1 MSAQHPPVNPIVVG
15 LQVGLQVLFV
25 ALLAFSVVMGLLVPG
40 APAPAILI
48 LAIVMMLT
56 YGVALLGHAI
66 ADARRRRA
74 LQWAWIAIL
83 TVEWIVLMSLTP
95 FAAYL
100 AFPLFFLYLDLL
112 PEPIATASVGLATI
126 GAVVAL
132 GMHGEW
138 TVGGV
143 IGPIVGAGVAILIGR
158 AYRALRVES
167 AEHQRLYEELL
178 AAQSRLAA
186 VEREA
191 GMMSERERLARE
203 IHDTVA
209 QSLSSITL
217 LLNAVERMDP
227 DAQTITQ
234 VRLARQ
240 AATES
245 LSETRRFIREL
256 TPPLLDERSLGGA
269 LRRLAETW
277 RRPGLTVEVRAA
289 DALDLPMTVQTA
301 LLRVAQGAMANVI
314 SHADATKATV
324 SLWRDGTSVLLV
336 VVDDGVG
343 FPIDEL
349 VPTGGGES
357 FGLRA
362 IRARVEELDGT
373 LDLQSTPG
381 AGTRLSVELPVG
393 TP

>member
-15 LQVGLQVLFV
+15 LQIGLQVLFV
-25 ALLAFSVVMGLLVPG
+25 ALLAFAVVMGVIVPG
-40 APAPAILI
+40 GPVPAILI
-48 LAIVMMLT
+48 LASAMMLT

-66 ADARRRRA
+66 ADVRRRRA
-74 LQWAWIAIL
+74 LQWAWIALL
-83 TVEWIVLMSLTP
+83 TAEWIALMSLTP

-100 AFPLFFLYLDLL
+100 VFPLFFLYLDLL
-112 PEPIATASVGLATI
+112 PEPIATASVGLATV
-126 GAVVAL
+126 GAIVSL

-138 TVGGV
+138 TIGGV
-143 IGPIVGAGVAILIGR
+143 IGPIVGAGVAILIGH

-191 GMMSERERLARE
+191 GVHSERERLARE

-227 DAQTITQ
+227 DAPTIGQ

-269 LRRLAETW
+269 LRRLAQTW
-277 RRPGLTVEVRAA
+277 RRSGLTVEVRAA
-289 DALDLPMTVQTA
+289 DALELPMNVQTA
-301 LLRVAQGAMANVI
+301 LLRVAQGAVANVI
-314 SHADATKATV
+314 AHADATRVTV
-324 SLWRDGTSVLLV
+324 SLWRDGSSVLLV
-336 VVDDGVG
+336 VADDGVG
-343 FPIDEL
+343 FEPDEL
-349 VPTGGGES
+349 VPIGGGES

-373 LDLQSTPG
+373 LDVQSAPG
-381 AGTRLSVELPVG
+381 AGTRLSVVLPAVA
-393 TP
+393 P